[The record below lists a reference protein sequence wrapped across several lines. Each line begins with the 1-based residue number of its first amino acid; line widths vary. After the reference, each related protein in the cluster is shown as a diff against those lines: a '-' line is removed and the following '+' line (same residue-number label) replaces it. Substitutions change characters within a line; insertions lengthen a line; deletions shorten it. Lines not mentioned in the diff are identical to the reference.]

1 MSKEE
6 RTIKNDNS
14 RSQTEGEN
22 ISKVEKAD
30 ILEVTVRHLQKEQ
43 NPQPIPSVII
53 KSAGNWTYK
62 SPWHYGFDL
71 CAKEAYNFLLP
82 QYGDIAEGLA
92 KHLTARLQVRQH
104 THTHSLIIIG
114 SIRNYLEYG
123 AGGRGGLTRRK
134 FLNVPR
140 GRIYQQ
146 RSRLFLCQNEARF

>member
-1 MSKEE
+1 MK
-6 RTIKNDNS
+6 KDNS

-43 NPQPIPSVII
+43 SSRPMPSVII
-53 KSAGNWTYK
+53 GSAGNWTCR

-82 QYGDIAEGLA
+82 QYGDVAEGLA
-92 KHLTARLQVRQH
+92 KYLTARLQVQQH
-104 THTHSLIIIG
+104 THARARTHTQTYSLIIIG
-114 SIRNYLEYG
+114 SIRNYLVEYG
-123 AGGRGGLTRRK
+123 AGRRGGLMRRK

-146 RSRLFLCQNEARF
+146 RSRLFLC